1 MREQAI
7 QEFQKLLQENLRNV
21 DMIVRTAEKLGVT
34 NEQFY
39 IDYEIKLSE
48 LSTKDHN
55 MPS

>member
-21 DMIVRTAEKLGVT
+21 DMIVRTAEKLRVT

-39 IDYEIKLSE
+39 INYEIKLSE